1 MIDPRL
7 TARRIVNLIQTH
19 RIDMSTEDA
28 AHRAI
33 REVLAADMEVRSEVR
48 LSPRDR
54 IDIMAGAC
62 GVEIKVAGSRREVYA
77 QLCRYAAH
85 DDVGALVLATGTAWS
100 QPQFEINGKL
110 VLVASLSRGW
120 L

>member
-1 MIDPRL
+1 MTDPRI
-7 TARRIVNLIQTH
+7 TARRIAHLIQTH
-19 RIDMSTEDA
+19 NIDVSTEGG

-33 REVLAADMEVRSEVR
+33 LAVLAADMEVRSEVR

-62 GVEIKVAGSRREVYA
+62 GVEIKVAGSRRAVYG
-77 QLCRYAAH
+77 QLGRYAAS
-85 DDVGALVLATGTAWS
+85 DKVGALVLATCTAWPQS
-100 QPQFEINGKL
+100 QFEINGKL